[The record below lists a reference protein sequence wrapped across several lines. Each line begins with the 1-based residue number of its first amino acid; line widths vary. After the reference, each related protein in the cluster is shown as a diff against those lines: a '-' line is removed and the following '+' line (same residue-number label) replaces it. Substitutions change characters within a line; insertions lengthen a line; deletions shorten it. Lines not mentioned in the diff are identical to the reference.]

1 MIDAP
6 PVYLDWT
13 FWAFVVAAL
22 ALLLSQVPPVRI
34 LLRRA
39 ALAVEPYDRLNVTHY
54 LGNPNV
60 DLHIQLRN
68 TGGRAVRVR
77 ALSLAVTRDDG
88 PAMTL
93 PGQAFARQETPASQ
107 LILTPF
113 VLEPGQ
119 EWANFVRFFVPF
131 STALERESKAL
142 IKDLRA
148 DIDAKLNART
158 PEAKARNEI
167 VEADVASVEPL
178 VAFFRRN
185 RFWLPGEYSARLVA
199 TCEPPR
205 ASVTRRFRFTLFESD
220 VQDLDERTSRYKY
233 GAGVYFNDA
242 AQTEVYP
249 RIRDLA

>member
-1 MIDAP
+1 MTSP

-22 ALLLSQVPPVRI
+22 ALILSQLPPVRL

-39 ALAVEPYDRLNVTHY
+39 ALAVEPYDRLNPTHF
-54 LGNPNV
+54 LGNANV
-60 DLHIQLRN
+60 DLHVQLRN

-88 PAMTL
+88 VTVML
-93 PGQAFARQETPASQ
+93 PGQAFARQETPGNQ

-113 VLEPGQ
+113 VLGPGQ
-119 EWANFVRFFVPF
+119 EWANFVRFFIPF
-131 STALERESKAL
+131 SPAVERESKAL
-142 IKDLRA
+142 IKNLRN
-148 DIDAKLNART
+148 DINAKLDARI
-158 PEAKARNEI
+158 PEAKARNEL
-167 VEADVASVEPL
+167 VEADTASVEPL

-205 ASVTRRFRFTLFESD
+205 ASVTRHFRFTLFESD

-233 GAGVYFNDA
+233 GAGVYFTDA